1 MTARATEQRNPRL
14 TPQQRAYIRKLDEIA
29 RRLVGLEDE
38 TIRRMVGSLQQ
49 LRKEIAAELLTVDPD
64 SFSAHRLTQTKR
76 NVADITARF
85 EATLAAQMRPQFG
98 AIYEAGGL
106 MVVEPLQAAGI
117 SGVFYRPDVARLNVI
132 LDFSADLIK
141 DITGDIQGRIETQI
155 TRSLLGQQTPFKAMQ
170 EITNILGARASDG
183 IWGRRRRPE
192 VVKGVAAR
200 AEAIL
205 RTEMTRAANLAHHSQ
220 QLVNAELEPEI
231 RKRWMA
237 TGDNRTRRSH
247 LRTHIATL
255 EEPIPVGQAFDVGG
269 FKLMFPGDPAGP
281 PGETINC
288 RCRVITVHPEIGQVE
303 TTTDRKVKEVRSK

>member
-1 MTARATEQRNPRL
+1 
-14 TPQQRAYIRKLDEIA
+14 
-29 RRLVGLEDE
+29 
-38 TIRRMVGSLQQ
+38 
-49 LRKEIAAELLTVDPD
+49 
-64 SFSAHRLTQTKR
+64 
-76 NVADITARF
+76 IT
-85 EATLAAQMRPQFG
+85 
-98 AIYEAGGL
+98 
-106 MVVEPLQAAGI
+106 
-117 SGVFYRPDVARLNVI
+117 
-132 LDFSADLIK
+132 
-141 DITGDIQGRIETQI
+141 DITGDIQGRIEAQI

-303 TTTDRKVKEVRSK
+303 TTTDRKVKEARAK